1 MPQVVCPSC
10 RAVVAALQY
19 CSRCRSPL
27 SFESGTATETTPEM
41 ILESLVAQAAT
52 AVTEAPPATIE
63 SLESVEVDVLT
74 QMDPRL
80 QRAVVRARQGI
91 VKLPGASTELDE
103 VAVVATVADPVAW
116 ESLSEVRMGA
126 TIAADD
132 NGQTVVTGRI
142 PVSRVEAVRHQPFVT
157 SLKASQRLQPTL
169 DRTIAEIGARG
180 NLLPNGNLS
189 DGGGGAIVG
198 IIDFGC
204 DFAHENFRNAD
215 GTTRLLAI
223 WDQAGPSGPSS
234 PFGFGRVHT
243 RSAINAALNQPNP
256 YTALGYGPRPDTPF
270 QRGSHGTHVMD
281 IAAGNGRGSGVPG
294 VAPNADIIFVEAA
307 TNDIPFSG
315 PNAVGKSFGDSVQLL
330 EAVQFILDQ
339 AGNRP
344 CVINAS
350 LGTNGGPHDGSTLVE
365 IGIDRLLRQAPN
377 RAMVIAAS
385 NSFSDGIHAAGRV
398 AAGGSVDLVWN
409 IPSNDATSNELEIW
423 YQGGDR
429 FGVEVIAPN
438 GQTQVRVAPG
448 QTRALQSQGRVVLL
462 AANRLSDPN
471 NQDNMI
477 GIFLEAGLPLGRWVI
492 RLQGDTV
499 QDGSFHAWIERD
511 DAGQSSFR
519 APHDNSHT
527 IGSISCGRETIV
539 VASYD
544 AHKTSL
550 PLSFFSSAGPTRDG
564 REKPEVAA
572 PGHDVLAAHSRTR
585 TRTVRKSGTS
595 MASPAVTGVVALL
608 LSEARARGRS
618 MTSAQIRDLVIA
630 TARRNPPAGGQW
642 DPRFGFGRVSA
653 RDVVSRLMTAAPIT
667 TAASNGGNNGGSNG
681 GSNGGPKPSAKKTT
695 KETEPATAKAAV
707 VVNRSAKGGRRRK

>member
-1 MPQVVCPSC
+1 MAQVVCPSC
-10 RAVVAALQY
+10 RTVVAALPY
-19 CSRCRSPL
+19 CSHCRSPL

-41 ILESLVAQAAT
+41 VLESLVAQAAT
-52 AVTEAPPATIE
+52 AATEAPPATIE

-91 VKLPGASTELDE
+91 VKLPGASTDVDE
-103 VAVVATVADPVAW
+103 VAVVATVTDPVAW

-132 NGQTVVTGRI
+132 SGQTMVTGRI
-142 PVSRVEAVRHQPFVT
+142 PVRRVEAVRHQPFVT
-157 SLKASQRLQPTL
+157 SLKASQRLQPSL
-169 DRTIAEIGARG
+169 DRTIAETGARG
-180 NLLPNGNLS
+180 DLLPNGNLS
-189 DGGGGAIVG
+189 DGGRGAIVG

-223 WDQAGPSGPSS
+223 WDQGGPTGPTS

-256 YTALGYGPRPDTPF
+256 YIALGYGPPPDSPF
-270 QRGSHGTHVMD
+270 QRGTHGTHVMD

-307 TNDIPFSG
+307 ANDIPFSG

-330 EAVQFILDQ
+330 EAVKFIFEQ
-339 AGNRP
+339 AGDRP

-365 IGIDRLLRQAPN
+365 IGIDRLLTQASN
-377 RAMVIAAS
+377 RAMVIAGS
-385 NSFSDGIHAAGRV
+385 NSFSDGIHATGRV

-423 YQGGDR
+423 YQGEDR
-429 FGVEVIAPN
+429 FGVQVIAPN
-438 GQTQVRVAPG
+438 GETMVTVAPG

-477 GIFLEAGLPLGRWVI
+477 GIFLEAGLPLGRWTI
-492 RLQGDTV
+492 RLQGNTV

-511 DAGQSSFR
+511 DAGQSSFPEPR
-519 APHDNSHT
+519 DNSHT

-539 VASYD
+539 VGSYD
-544 AHKTSL
+544 AHKSSL

-564 REKPEVAA
+564 RQKPEVAA
-572 PGHDVLAAHSRTR
+572 PGHDVLAAHSRTK

-618 MTSAQIRDLVIA
+618 MNSAQIRDSVIT
-630 TARRNPPAGGQW
+630 TARRNPPAGAQW

-653 RDVVSRLMTAAPIT
+653 RDVVSRVMTAAPV
-667 TAASNGGNNGGSNG
+667 TAVASNGGNNGSSNGSNG
-681 GSNGGPKPSAKKTT
+681 SADPSAKKTT
-695 KETEPATAKAAV
+695 EETEPATAKAGV
-707 VVNRSAKGGRRRK
+707 EVNRSTKTGRRRK